1 MTLPPAFGF
10 WFFAG
15 FGVLGVVAAILWV
28 LALVDLFGK
37 RSDLDRR
44 QRSGWIL
51 VVVLL
56 PIIGSIWYLLQRPVL
71 DDERKGTLDAQAGK
85 IDRLSR

>member
-1 MTLPPAFGF
+1 MTLPLALGF

-15 FGVLGVVAAILWV
+15 FGVLGLATAILWV

-37 RSDLDRR
+37 RTDLDRR
-44 QRSGWIL
+44 QRSAWIL

-56 PIIGSIWYLLQRPVL
+56 PIVGSIWYLLQRPVL
-71 DDERKGTLDAQAGK
+71 EDEREDILNAQSRK
-85 IDRLSR
+85 FDRLSR